1 MHDPGG
7 DASAPSLLSG
17 ASFRFASKGAASAS
31 ASWGRVSRCHPK
43 AAPFSF
49 ASPRASSLAASRFAP
64 MISTSSASA
73 LLSSQAR
80 ARRIQLWL
88 TAEMATI
95 ALKQE
100 VTVPAL
106 DPNAIRSASMNSTAR
121 EHENIEELGE
131 LSLVLMASASAFWGS
146 RWDVL

>member
-1 MHDPGG
+1 V
-7 DASAPSLLSG
+7 PSEG
-17 ASFRFASKGAASAS
+17 
-31 ASWGRVSRCHPK
+31 
-43 AAPFSF
+43 
-49 ASPRASSLAASRFAP
+49 
-64 MISTSSASA
+64 SA
-73 LLSSQAR
+73 LLLCQPTGQFISRVKICPNDQHLLGQRSAFQPSR

-88 TAEMATI
+88 TTEMATI

-100 VTVPAL
+100 VTVLAL